1 MDLHSYKRR
10 LENGS
15 KNSIDNT
22 KKFINDNFA
31 QSPFYQI
38 VLINGEE
45 IEAIINDEKT
55 TEEKTL
61 LLRPNTNAEKG
72 KIVELNNHSWLIMDF
87 NNDQIYP
94 TLKLRLCNQLLKSV
108 VDGSEIPVVAL
119 GKRTDFDEDEEYLIV
134 TTNEI
139 SIYASYQQAK
149 TFELQDRFTMNLR
162 EYEIIGIDD
171 VTEVYEAKGIVKFTM
186 ERTDT
191 PAPPMEEETDTTT
204 ETPTETTPTEEG
216 GWGDW

>member
-1 MDLHSYKRR
+1 MDLHGYNRR
-10 LENGS
+10 LANGS

-22 KKFINDNFA
+22 KKFLDDHFST
-31 QSPFYQI
+31 SPYYQT
-38 VLINGEE
+38 VLINGVE
-45 IEAIINDEKT
+45 IEAIINDE
-55 TEEKTL
+55 TETDEKTL
-61 LLRPNTNAEKG
+61 LLRPNQISEKG
-72 KIVELNNHSWLIMDF
+72 QIVEFSDSKWLIMDF
-87 NNDQIYP
+87 NKDEIYP

-108 VDGSEIPVVAL
+108 ENGSEIPVVAL

-139 SIYASYQQAK
+139 SVYASYQQAK

-171 VTEVYEAKGIVKFTM
+171 VTEVYEGKGIVKYTM

-191 PAPPMEEETDTTT
+191 PAPPIEG
-204 ETPTETTPTEEG
+204 ETPTDETTPTDEG
-216 GWGDW
+216 GWGSW

>member
-1 MDLHSYKRR
+1 MDLHNYKRR

-22 KKFINDNFA
+22 KKFLNDNFA

-38 VLINGEE
+38 VLVDGEE

-61 LLRPNTNAEKG
+61 LLRPNTDMEKG
-72 KIVELNNHSWLIMDF
+72 QIVEFNNHLWLIMDF
-87 NNDQIYP
+87 NNDEIYP
-94 TLKLRLCNQLLKSV
+94 TLKLRLCNQRLTNIVSLAV
-108 VDGSEIPVVAL
+108 IPVVAL

-139 SIYASYQQAK
+139 SVYASYQQAK
-149 TFELQDRFTMNLR
+149 NFELQDRFTMNLR

-171 VTEVYEAKGIVKFTM
+171 VTEVYEGKGIVKFTM

-191 PAPPMEEETDTTT
+191 PAPPMEEAPT
-204 ETPTETTPTEEG
+204 ETPTETPPTDEG
-216 GWGDW
+216 GWTNW